1 VTLVAPPRD
10 IALPRQFAAER
21 RAAARG
27 VLGRYAVL
35 ALGAVALGAVHIR
48 HRPAT
53 ICPFRALTGLPCPF
67 CGGTTAAS
75 RLGHADLRGALAAS
89 PLGVAMLV
97 SWPFAGAISLP
108 RCWQRRRLRI
118 TAIVVV
124 LIGAELWQL
133 ARFGVL

>member
-1 VTLVAPPRD
+1 VTLTLAPRD
-10 IALPRQFAAER
+10 VSPQR
-21 RAAARG
+21 RRIGGSRVVARD

-35 ALGAVALGAVHIR
+35 AVGAVALGALHLR

-89 PLGVAMLV
+89 PLAVAMLV
-97 SWPFAGAISLP
+97 SWPFVGAISLP
-108 RCWQRRRLRI
+108 RWWQRRRLRI